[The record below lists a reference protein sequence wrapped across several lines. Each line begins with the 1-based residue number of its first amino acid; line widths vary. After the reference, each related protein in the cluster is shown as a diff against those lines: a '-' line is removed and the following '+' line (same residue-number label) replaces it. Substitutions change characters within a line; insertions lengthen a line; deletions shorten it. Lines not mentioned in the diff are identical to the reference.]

1 MLQYAY
7 LRRKEVFEMSLLTT
21 MQKRRSVRKY
31 NTEPV
36 TEKELNDIIS
46 AALLAPNGKGLRPW
60 EFVVVREKDTLREL
74 MNCRKGGAKML
85 ETANVAIAVYSDS
98 DKTDTYTE
106 DSSIAMTHMLL
117 EAADLGLGA
126 VWLQIRLRPSNV
138 EGVTAEEFVNAR
150 LNPPKN
156 MQVEALLVLGHIDEQ
171 PKAHEL
177 PSFPSDKVHNEK
189 W

>member
-1 MLQYAY
+1 
-7 LRRKEVFEMSLLTT
+7 
-21 MQKRRSVRKY
+21 
-31 NTEPV
+31 
-36 TEKELNDIIS
+36 
-46 AALLAPNGKGLRPW
+46 
-60 EFVVVREKDTLREL
+60 
-74 MNCRKGGAKML
+74 ML

-106 DSSIAMTHMLL
+106 DSSITMTHMLL

-126 VWLQIRLRPSNV
+126 VWLQIRLRPSNE

-156 MQVEALLVLGHIDEQ
+156 MQVEALLVLGHINEQ
-171 PKAHEL
+171 PEAHEL